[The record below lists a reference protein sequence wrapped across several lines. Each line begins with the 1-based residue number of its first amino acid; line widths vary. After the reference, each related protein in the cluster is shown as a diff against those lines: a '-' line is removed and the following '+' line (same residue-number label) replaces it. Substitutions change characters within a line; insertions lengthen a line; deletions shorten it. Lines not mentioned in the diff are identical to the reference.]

1 VGRNSEAYCAAVF
14 RSASYGA
21 SIPDVP
27 GCISAGDTFEETV
40 ANAAEALAGH
50 FATMRADGET
60 VPSPRSFE
68 ELKRDPEFVEDS
80 ADAIVTMVSP
90 RGAMAA
96 AE

>member
-1 VGRNSEAYCAAVF
+1 MAGGFAA
-14 RSASYGA
+14 
-21 SIPDVP
+21 
-27 GCISAGDTFEETV
+27 T
-40 ANAAEALAGH
+40 
-50 FATMRADGET
+50 RADGGT
-60 VPSPRSFE
+60 IPSPRSFE